1 MSKLAEVQK
10 LQEEMTALEAQK
22 VTLQDAILSYRDKP
36 EDVQTKSS
44 DREMAYNYAEI
55 DRINSELRL
64 KNTQATNI
72 ELLSQERKPDP
83 NSELDDMQVALG
95 LFAKDHSGKQ
105 MTPEQRDTYFNVK
118 LPATTSSGAPVPFA
132 SGSRNVFR
140 IPGHF
145 ATTLTAGTE
154 AAEAVP
160 TGIVGPQWSPEEC
173 RGLFSACA
181 VLRTPVGNHE
191 KIILLDPNA
200 VSGTILRAEGTAP
213 GEYTAPTLP
222 AATFYESLATSG
234 EMPVTVQALRNTAL
248 NMGMVITRLGANA
261 VRNVSDEEIT
271 NGSTGNNPA
280 TVGHPFPITKQV
292 KTGATTTAGVVSGKW
307 VVTSGDVE
315 EWINAL
321 DDRYLTVA
329 NAHNSGGRPHVGM
342 MFSKLGRDSVRWI
355 KNTASGDYYWQDN
368 WRVGMPS
375 TFMGYPIV
383 MTDHLPAA
391 ATKHTCLLYT
401 SPSPRD

>member
-1 MSKLAEVQK
+1 M
-10 LQEEMTALEAQK
+10 
-22 VTLQDAILSYRDKP
+22 
-36 EDVQTKSS
+36 
-44 DREMAYNYAEI
+44 
-55 DRINSELRL
+55 
-64 KNTQATNI
+64 
-72 ELLSQERKPDP
+72 
-83 NSELDDMQVALG
+83 
-95 LFAKDHSGKQ
+95 
-105 MTPEQRDTYFNVK
+105 
-118 LPATTSSGAPVPFA
+118 
-132 SGSRNVFR
+132 
-140 IPGHF
+140 
-145 ATTLTAGTE
+145 
-154 AAEAVP
+154 
-160 TGIVGPQWSPEEC
+160 
-173 RGLFSACA
+173 
-181 VLRTPVGNHE
+181 
-191 KIILLDPNA
+191 
-200 VSGTILRAEGTAP
+200 SGTILRAEGTAP
-213 GEYTAPTLP
+213 SEWTAPTLP

-391 ATKHTCLLYT
+391 DKVHGLYGNFGMYMRRSESQAIQGMSSVGDDVYVVFSQDSRT
-401 SPSPRD
+401 LAAGVEASYFAFGFMDGRMVSKGADSSSLRQAEGVVAINSA